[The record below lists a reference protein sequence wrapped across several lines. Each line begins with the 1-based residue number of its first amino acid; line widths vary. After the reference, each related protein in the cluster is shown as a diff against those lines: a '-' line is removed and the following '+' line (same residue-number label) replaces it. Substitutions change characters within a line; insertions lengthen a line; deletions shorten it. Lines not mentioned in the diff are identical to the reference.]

1 MNSIMNELDLRKE
14 LSNKTV
20 DVLVDIIIKLSR
32 HIVELEM
39 ELSIDNESNKTFV
52 SVIDELV
59 TKHDNI

>member
-1 MNSIMNELDLRKE
+1 MSELEVRRR

-20 DVLVDIIIKLSR
+20 DMLVDIIIKLSR